1 MFGYV
6 RPLKA
11 ELKVREFEIFKSY
24 YCGVCNV
31 IGKKS
36 KLSRLMLTYDMTF
49 LALLLSSLYM
59 DREISTKKFCPYKMK
74 YVSIISENKYIEY
87 AADFN
92 ILLGNRKLMDNYID
106 SRNYLYFAASKFINS
121 RKINECAKDKIQKID
136 SCLEEIRKLEEQKC
150 SNIDEISHY
159 FAVLTSEV
167 FAIYNDDLG
176 KILKILGY
184 NIGKWIY
191 TIDAYNDL
199 ENDIKQNQYNPCI
212 YSFNYND
219 SSISEFK
226 KNIKN
231 DIQFILLKCLDE
243 ASKAFEL
250 LDFKKNKGIS
260 ENIIYL
266 GLNKTTE
273 IILEGRILNEKSI

>member
-11 ELKVREFEIFKSY
+11 ELKVYEFEIFKSY
-24 YCGVCNV
+24 YCGVCHA

-59 DREISTKKFCPYKMK
+59 DREVLTKKFCPYKMK
-74 YVSIISENKYIEY
+74 YVSVMPVNNYIEY

-106 SRNYLYFAASKFINS
+106 KRNYFYFIASKFINS
-121 RKINECAKDKIQKID
+121 KNINGSVKDKIQVID
-136 SCLEEIRKLEEQKC
+136 SCLEEIRKLENQKC
-150 SNIDEISHY
+150 SSIDEISHH
-159 FAVLTSEV
+159 FAILTSEV
-167 FAIYNDDLG
+167 FSIYNDDFG

-212 YSFNYND
+212 YSFNYNG
-219 SSISEFK
+219 SNIPEFK
-226 KNIKN
+226 KDIKN

-266 GLNKTTE
+266 GLKETTE
-273 IILEGRILNEKSI
+273 IILEGRILNEKSL